1 MRPAADAAK
10 IGGVNVIIEVMK
22 FLAKIIIA
30 IVINAFALWAAA
42 TYIPG
47 FKITSDFKQLI
58 IIAVIFSVL
67 NFILKPV
74 IKLILGPV
82 IVLTLGLGLI
92 LVNAMILVILDR
104 LSQNLTIE
112 TTPALIYSTILIGLI
127 NFVLHMAT
135 K

>member
-1 MRPAADAAK
+1 
-10 IGGVNVIIEVMK
+10 MK
-22 FLAKIIIA
+22 FLAKIIVTIA
-30 IVINAFALWAAA
+30 VNVFAIWAAA

-82 IVLTLGLGLI
+82 IVLTLGLGIIIVNALI
-92 LVNAMILVILDR
+92 LYILDK

-112 TTPALIYSTILIGLI
+112 TIPALIYGTILIGLI
-127 NFVLHMAT
+127 NFVLHLAT